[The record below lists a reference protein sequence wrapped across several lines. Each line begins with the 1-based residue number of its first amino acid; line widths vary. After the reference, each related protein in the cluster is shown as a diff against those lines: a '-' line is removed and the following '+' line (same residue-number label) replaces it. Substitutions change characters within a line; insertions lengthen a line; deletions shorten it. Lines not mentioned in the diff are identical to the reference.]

1 MVDLS
6 RRERE
11 KRDRRQAILRAARSV
26 FAGKGFDAATLDEI
40 AELAEFSKGA
50 IYGYFKNKDE
60 LFFSLIEE
68 GLDELSGITR
78 RVVESPASPVEKIR
92 ELVHGILRYAEENGE
107 FFCIFTPE
115 RSGLTTKR
123 HPEMKKRILPK
134 YAEGIALMTGVMV
147 DGIDSGVL
155 KETDPVFL
163 ARILLGLISS
173 TIGEW
178 IVAGGRES
186 IQQNAER
193 ISAIF
198 LDGARIQRHRQEGNV
213 ATKPRK
219 H

>member
-11 KRDRRQAILRAARSV
+11 KRDRRQAILRAARNV

-78 RVVESPASPVEKIR
+78 KVVESSLSPVEKIR
-92 ELVHGILRYAEENGE
+92 EVIQEILSYAEENSE

-134 YAEGIALMTGVMV
+134 YAEGIYLMTGVME
-147 DGIDSGVL
+147 DGIENGLL
-155 KETDPVFL
+155 KKMNPAFL
-163 ARILLGLISS
+163 SRVLLGLISS

-178 IVAGGRES
+178 IVSGEKKS
-186 IQQNAER
+186 IKQDAEM

-198 LDGARIQRHRQEGNV
+198 LDGAKI
-213 ATKPRK
+213 
-219 H
+219 